1 VAPSAYDAIAEWYDA
16 WLGSAS
22 LADDAV
28 FAAAATLM
36 GDVEGVRVCD
46 LACGQ
51 GRVARHLADRGALI
65 TGIDSSARLLE
76 IARGYEARQP
86 QRIDYRHDDA
96 RVLDSCAES
105 EFDGVVCF
113 MSLMDIAD
121 LQPTVRSVQR
131 VLRPGGWFVFAVLHP
146 CFNTSRS
153 DELNIADGLVRTIGV
168 YFVEG
173 HWQSEKRTGPPGK
186 VGAYHRALSTYF
198 NTLLAQGLELEAVA
212 EPVAGGRQAEL
223 RPIWTE
229 VPAALVVRC
238 TKSRRPPATS
248 IG

>member
-1 VAPSAYDAIAEWYDA
+1 MALSAYDSIADWYEA

-28 FAAAATLM
+28 FAAVEGLM
-36 GDVEGVRVCD
+36 RDVEGLCVCD

-51 GRVARHLADRGALI
+51 GRVARHLADRGALV
-65 TGIDSSARLLE
+65 TGIDISVRLLE

-86 QRIDYRHDDA
+86 RSIDYRHDDA
-96 RVLDSCAES
+96 RALDSCAAED
-105 EFDGVVCF
+105 FDAVVCF

-121 LQPTVRSVQR
+121 LEPTVHSVHR

-146 CFNTSRS
+146 CFNTPRS
-153 DELNIADGLVRTIGV
+153 DELITADGLVRTIGS

-173 HWQSEKRTGPPGK
+173 HWQSDKRTGPPGK
-186 VGAYHRALSTYF
+186 VGAYHRTLSTYL
-198 NTLLAQGLELEAVA
+198 NTLLAQGFELEAVA
-212 EPVAGGRQAEL
+212 EPVPGRRQAEV

-229 VPAALVVRC
+229 VPSALVVRC
-238 TKSRRPPATS
+238 AKSAS
-248 IG
+248 

>member
-1 VAPSAYDAIAEWYDA
+1 MEVSAYDAIADWYDA
-16 WLGSAS
+16 WVGSVS

-36 GDVEGVRVCD
+36 GDVEGLRVCD

-51 GRVARHLADRGALI
+51 GRVTRYLADRGALV
-65 TGIDSSARLLE
+65 TGIDSSAKLLE
-76 IARGYEARQP
+76 IARGYDARRP
-86 QRIDYRHDDA
+86 ERIEYRHDDA
-96 RVLDSCAES
+96 RALDCCAAA

-121 LQPTVRSVQR
+121 LQPTVSSVHR

-153 DELNIADGLVRTIGV
+153 DELAVADGLVRAIGR

-173 HWQSEKRTGPPGK
+173 HWRSEKRTGPPGK
-186 VGAYHRALSTYF
+186 AGAHHRTLSTYL
-198 NTLLAQGLELEAVA
+198 NTLLATGLQLEAVA
-212 EPVAGGRQAEL
+212 EPVLGGRQAEL
-223 RPIWTE
+223 QPIWTE
-229 VPAALVVRC
+229 LPSALVVRC
-238 TKSRRPPATS
+238 TKPRP
-248 IG
+248 

>member
-1 VAPSAYDAIAEWYDA
+1 VEVSAYDAIADWYDA

-22 LADDAV
+22 LAEDAV

-36 GDVEGVRVCD
+36 GAVEGLRVCD

-51 GRVARHLADRGALI
+51 GRVARFLAERGALV
-65 TGIDSSARLLE
+65 TGIDLSEKLLE
-76 IARGYEARQP
+76 IARGFEAP
-86 QRIDYRHDDA
+86 YPDRIDYRHDDA
-96 RVLDSCAES
+96 RSLDGCAAA

-113 MSLMDIAD
+113 MSLMDVAD
-121 LQPTVRSVQR
+121 LRPTVRSVHR

-153 DELNIADGLVRTIGV
+153 DELRTSDGLVRTIGR

-173 HWQSEKRTGPPGK
+173 HWRSAKRTGPPGK
-186 VGAYHRALSTYF
+186 VGAYHRTLSTYV
-198 NTLLAQGLELEAVA
+198 NTVLGEGLQLEAVA
-212 EPVAGGRQAEL
+212 EPVAGGRQAGS

-229 VPAALVVRC
+229 VPSALVVRC
-238 TKSRRPPATS
+238 TKPRP
-248 IG
+248 